1 MGKEGATTFKPF
13 LIEVAVPLPVDGLFT
28 YSVPAPLSPKIEV
41 GLRVLVPFG
50 RRVLSAFVLNRSIY
64 SKPEYRIKEIIDIL
78 DDSPLFHQEMIP
90 FFSWIAKYYFFP
102 IGEVIKHALPAGLKV
117 HDRVEIH
124 ITENG
129 RQACEDGRPSPKEQ
143 SLLER
148 LIKQWPKPYHPPAKV
163 GNAFSPR
170 LANQLIQKG
179 WVEKKRQLTSQK
191 AKPQTVTKISLTQK
205 PSSESVLS
213 KSRLNILN
221 FLMEHGEVELN
232 RLKSING
239 NAPFLARKMEKDGQ
253 VKIFKERLFRDP
265 FGAPI
270 PRDSA
275 PTLMP
280 EQLVAIA
287 QIKSTLG
294 QKYQTYLLSGVTG
307 SGKTEIYLHLAQ
319 YAISKGFSVLILVP
333 EIALINQMERR
344 FRARF
349 GPQVAILHS
358 NLSVGERFDQWQQM
372 SYGHIPICIGVRS
385 SIFAPLPNLGLIV
398 VDEEHDPSYK
408 QEDRLRYNARDLAV
422 LRGHQSQATVVL
434 GSATP
439 SIQSYYNVRQGR
451 FIEIPLQHRV
461 KNRPL
466 PEIEVVNLTKD
477 KEMTGTRRFI
487 TPPLYRAMKSTLERG
502 EQVLLFL
509 NRRGFANFPICRNCG
524 EAVKCKNCDISLTLH
539 KAINGFKCHLCG
551 YTCAATIPCA
561 HCGSSQIHSLG
572 LGTEKVEKAVQKLF
586 PEVNVARMDRDTTA
600 RKGALLKILRDLR
613 DGKIQVLIGTQM
625 VAKGHDFPNI
635 TLVGIICADL
645 SLSFPDFRAGERTF
659 QLLAQVAG
667 RTGRGKTPGHVI
679 LQSYQPDHFTIQ
691 AAEKQN
697 FREFYAQEIPF
708 RKALN
713 YPPYT
718 RLVQIRLL
726 GPHKDRVA
734 AHARFIADICQR
746 LQNDSPDFKSHLEI
760 LGPVEAPIFRVANQY
775 RFQMILKS
783 KQVKILQAFI
793 NTLFQDKE
801 KMRST
806 GGVRTDIDV
815 DPYFMS

>member
-1 MGKEGATTFKPF
+1 MGKKGATTFEPC
-13 LIEVAVPLPVDGLFT
+13 LIEVAVPLPVDRLFI
-28 YSVPAPLSPKIEV
+28 YSVPVNLSPKIEV
-41 GLRVLVPFG
+41 GLRVLAPFG
-50 RRVLSAFVLNRSIY
+50 RRLLSAFVLNKSIK
-64 SKPEYRIKEIIDIL
+64 SKPEYQIKDIIDII
-78 DDSPLFHQEMIP
+78 DDSPLFPQEMIP
-90 FFSWIAKYYFFP
+90 FFSWIADYYFFP
-102 IGEVIKHALPAGLKV
+102 IGEVITHALPAGLKI
-117 HDRVEIH
+117 HDRTALY
-124 ITENG
+124 ITESG
-129 RQACEDGRPSPKEQ
+129 RQASLNDQLPLKEQ
-143 SLLER
+143 RLLER
-148 LIKQWPKPYHPPAKV
+148 LLKQAPRPYIPPIKDR
-163 GNAFSPR
+163 NLFSSR
-170 LANQLIQKG
+170 LVNQLIQKG
-179 WVEKKRQLTSQK
+179 WVEKKKQLAPQK
-191 AKPQTVTKISLTQK
+191 ATLQTITKIRLS
-205 PSSESVLS
+205 PESCQEGKLS
-213 KSRLNILN
+213 QSRKKIID
-221 FLMEHGEVELN
+221 FLLENGETALKE
-232 RLKSING
+232 LKSVG
-239 NAPFLARKMEKDGQ
+239 QNAPALARKMEKDGQ
-253 VKIFKERLFRDP
+253 VEFYQERIFRDP
-265 FGAPI
+265 FGDPI

-275 PTLMP
+275 PSLMP

-294 QKYQTYLLSGVTG
+294 KKYQTYLLSGVTG

-319 YAISKGFSVLILVP
+319 HAVSEGYGVLILVP

-349 GPQVAILHS
+349 GRQVAILHS
-358 NLSVGERFDQWQQM
+358 NLSMGERYDQWQQM
-372 SYGHIPICIGVRS
+372 SSGSLTICIGVRS
-385 SIFAPLPNLGLIV
+385 SVFAPLTNLGLIV

-439 SIQSYYNVRQGR
+439 SIQSYYNVKQGK
-451 FIEIPLQHRV
+451 FIEITLQHRV

-466 PEIEVVNLTKD
+466 PQIEVVNLTED
-477 KEMTGTRRFI
+477 KELTGNRRFI
-487 TPPLYRAMKSTLERG
+487 TPPLYRAMQAALDRE

-524 EAVKCKNCDISLTLH
+524 DAFKCKNCDISMTLH
-539 KAINGFKCHLCG
+539 KSINGFKCHLCG
-551 YTCAATIPCA
+551 YTCAATTPCA
-561 HCGSSQIHSLG
+561 HCGSSQIHPLG

-586 PEVNVARMDRDTTA
+586 PGANVARMDRDTTT
-600 RKGALLKILRDLR
+600 RKGALLKILKDLR
-613 DGKIQVLIGTQM
+613 DGKIQVLVGTQM

-645 SLSFPDFRAGERTF
+645 SLSIPDFRAGERTF

-667 RTGRGKTPGHVI
+667 RTGRGKTPGRVI
-679 LQSYQPDHFTIQ
+679 LQSYQPEHFTIR

-708 RKALN
+708 RRALN
-713 YPPYT
+713 YPPYS
-718 RLVQIRLL
+718 RLVQIRFL
-726 GPHKDRVA
+726 GPDKDRVA
-734 AHARFIADICQR
+734 SQARLIADTCRR
-746 LQNDSPDFKSHLEI
+746 LQNDYSVFKSQLEI
-760 LGPVEAPIFRVANQY
+760 LGPVEAPIFRIARQY

-783 KQVKILQAFI
+783 KQIKILQRFI